1 MSEPVPLEPAVFKE
15 ALIVLGATAAV
26 IPVFYR
32 LRVSPV
38 VGFILTGMILGPF
51 GLGALTGVAPWLDH
65 ITISNRD
72 AIEPVAQWGVVLLLF
87 MIGLELSFERLRLMS
102 RLVFGLG
109 ALQLVLCTAG
119 IAAILM
125 LIGIPTVPA
134 LLLGVAL
141 AQSSTA
147 VLIQVLAEEKKL
159 TAPVGRASFA
169 ILLFQDI
176 SVAPILFGVAVLAA
190 SGSGDAVLGAFGLAT
205 VAAALALVA
214 IIAVGRLAVRPLF
227 RSVARTQSPELFLAA
242 CLLIIIAAALA
253 ASGAGLSAATGALVA
268 GILLAETEYRR
279 QIEVLIEPFKG
290 LFLGVFLISAGMSI
304 DLSVAAS
311 QPVLVF
317 GGAIGLILV
326 KAAIIFGL
334 ARLFKLQQHTAIGA
348 ALLLAPGGEFAF
360 IILGATA
367 GLVGASEMETA
378 LIIAAL
384 TMISIPFMSK
394 LSDALGK
401 RLKKDK
407 AISEEMLLPEK
418 LEGAP
423 RVVVAGY
430 GRVGGVVASMLEEH
444 NVPYIALDTDPDL
457 VTAARRAGKPVYYGD
472 ASNPLMLERVGLAT
486 MRALIA
492 TMDSPERIEAVV
504 AAGRKARADLLIVA
518 RARDARHAARL
529 YKLGASDVAPET
541 IEASL
546 QLSET
551 VLVDL
556 GVPMG
561 PVIASIHDKRAQF
574 RAEVQKLAP
583 EMEIPV
589 RSRRRLRERLGKGS
603 REQEAADR
611 GE

>member
-1 MSEPVPLEPAVFKE
+1 
-15 ALIVLGATAAV
+15 
-26 IPVFYR
+26 
-32 LRVSPV
+32 
-38 VGFILTGMILGPF
+38 MILGPF

>member
-1 MSEPVPLEPAVFKE
+1 VAEAIDPALFKE
-15 ALIVLGATAAV
+15 TLVVLGATAAV
-26 IPVFYR
+26 IPIFYR
-32 LRVSPV
+32 LKVSPV
-38 VGFILTGMILGPF
+38 VGFILTGMILGPY
-51 GLGALTGVAPWLDH
+51 GLGALTNLAPWLN
-65 ITISNRD
+65 IVTISD
-72 AIEPVAQWGVVLLLF
+72 AEAIEPVAQWGVVLLLF
-87 MIGLELSFERLRLMS
+87 MIGLELSFERLKIMS

-109 ALQLVLCTAG
+109 ALQVAICTAG
-119 IAAILM
+119 LALILIALGVA
-125 LIGIPTVPA
+125 PAPA
-134 LLLGVAL
+134 LLIGVAL

-147 VLIQVLAEEKKL
+147 VLIQVLADEKKL
-159 TAPVGRASFA
+159 TTPVGRASFA
-169 ILLFQDI
+169 VLLFQDI
-176 SVAPILFGVAVLAA
+176 AVAPILFGVAVITANHA
-190 SGSGDAVLGAFGLAT
+190 GGGSGLGAFGVAIT
-205 VAAALALVA
+205 AAAIALGA
-214 IIAVGRLAVRPLF
+214 IIGVGRLLVRPLF

-242 CLLIIIAAALA
+242 CLLVIIGAALGA
-253 ASGAGLSAATGALVA
+253 AGAGLSAALGALVA

-304 DLSVAAS
+304 DLRVAVA
-311 QPVLVF
+311 QPLLVF
-317 GGAIGLILV
+317 GGVIGLVLI
-326 KAAIIFGL
+326 KAAIIFVL
-334 ARLFKLQQHTAIGA
+334 ARAFKLQHRTALGA

-360 IILGATA
+360 VILGAAA
-367 GLVGASEMETA
+367 GLVDAAAMEAA
-378 LIIAAL
+378 LIVAAL
-384 TMISIPFMSK
+384 TMIAIPF
-394 LSDALGK
+394 LSRLNDVLAQRMK
-401 RLKKDK
+401 REK
-407 AISEEMLLPEK
+407 AISADLQLPETP
-418 LEGAP
+418 EDAP
-423 RVVVAGY
+423 RAVIAGF
-430 GRVGGVVASMLEEH
+430 GRVGGVVAAMLEEH
-444 NVPYIALDTDPDL
+444 NVPYIALDTDPDI
-457 VTAARRAGKPVYYGD
+457 VAAARRAGKPVYYGD
-472 ASNPLMLERVGLAT
+472 AANPLMLERSGLAS

-583 EMEIPV
+583 DAEIPV